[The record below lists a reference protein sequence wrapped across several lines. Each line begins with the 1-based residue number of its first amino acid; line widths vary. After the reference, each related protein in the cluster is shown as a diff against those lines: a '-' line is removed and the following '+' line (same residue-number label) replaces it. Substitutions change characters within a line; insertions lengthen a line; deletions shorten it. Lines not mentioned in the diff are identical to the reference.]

1 MRILIA
7 TDAWRPQINGV
18 VRTYEN
24 LQQSLEAAGHPVTI
38 LSPLNFMT
46 LPCPGYR
53 EIRLAL
59 PNMTLIS
66 DHVLRAGIEHVH
78 IATEGPI
85 GWATRAICLR
95 HGVRFTTSFHTRF
108 PEYLETYIGLPAS
121 ISYAVQRRFHSRGIG
136 TFVAT
141 PSLKDE
147 LERRGFNR
155 LMPWSRGVDTAQF
168 RPRTRNEIK
177 PDTPTFLYVG
187 RVSREKNIEA
197 FLDLDLPGRKVVVGD
212 GPLLHMLRRQYPN
225 ADFKGAKTGHALA
238 EEYSAA
244 DVFVF
249 PSRTDT
255 FGLVLL
261 EAMASGVPIA
271 AYPVMGPIDIVTPGV
286 TGCLSEDLRTAA
298 LTALS
303 LDRGRVRAEAMRHDW
318 SRVAE
323 IFIEGVYRARGAPR
337 PFGHAAKAKGQSR
350 RIKPSPKPIA

>member
-24 LQQSLEAAGHPVTI
+24 LRNALEESGHDVVV
-38 LSPLNFMT
+38 LSPSDFMT

-53 EIRLAL
+53 EIRLAV
-59 PNMTLIS
+59 PNMRRIS
-66 DHVLRAGIEHVH
+66 EYVLRSGVEHVH

-121 ISYAVQRRFHSRGIG
+121 ISYHVQRRFHRRSIG

-141 PSLKDE
+141 PSLKTE
-147 LERRGFNR
+147 LERRGFER
-155 LMPWSRGVDTAQF
+155 LMLWSRGVDTTLF
-168 RPRTRNEIK
+168 HPRSNAERKTAM
-177 PDTPTFLYVG
+177 PTFLYVG
-187 RVSREKNIEA
+187 RVSPEKNIGA

-212 GPLLHMLRRQYPN
+212 GPMLNVLRERHP
-225 ADFKGAKTGHALA
+225 AVEFKGAKTGDALA
-238 EEYSAA
+238 AEYAAA

-255 FGLVLL
+255 FGLVML
-261 EAMASGVPIA
+261 EAMACGVPVISSNAGGLPEINIHNLTGFLADVGDVDAMA
-271 AYPVMGPIDIVTPGV
+271 AHTVY
-286 TGCLSEDLRTAA
+286 LLENEERLQQFKEQA
-298 LTALS
+298 LA
-303 LDRGRVRAEAMRHDW
+303 
-318 SRVAE
+318 
-323 IFIEGVYRARGAPR
+323 
-337 PFGHAAKAKGQSR
+337 HAANFSIDKIVPMYENLYRQVAASR
-350 RIKPSPKPIA
+350 HVSTL

>member
-24 LQQSLEAAGHPVTI
+24 LRHGLEASGHEVTV
-38 LSPLNFMT
+38 LSPSNFMT

-59 PNMTLIS
+59 PNTALIS
-66 DHVLRAGIEHVH
+66 ERVLRSGIEHIH

-85 GWATRAICLR
+85 GWATRTICLR

-121 ISYAVQRRFHSRGIG
+121 ISYRVQRRFHSRSIG

-141 PSLKDE
+141 PSLKNE
-147 LERRGFNR
+147 LERRGFER
-155 LMPWSRGVDTAQF
+155 LMLWSRGVDTALF
-168 RPRTRNEIK
+168 RSRPAGAHK
-177 PDTPTFLYVG
+177 PGVPTFLYVG
-187 RVSREKNIEA
+187 RVSREKNVEA
-197 FLDLDLPGRKVVVGD
+197 FLSLDLPGRKVVVGD
-212 GPLLHMLRRQYPN
+212 GPLLPLLRRQFSN
-225 ADFKGAKTGHALA
+225 VDFKGAKTGDALA
-238 EEYSAA
+238 AEYSAA

-286 TGCLSEDLRTAA
+286 TGILAEDLRTAA
-298 LTALS
+298 LQALE
-303 LDRGRVRAEAMRHDW
+303 LDPAQVRAEAMKHDW
-318 SRVAE
+318 LSVAE
-323 IFIEGVYRARGAPR
+323 IFVDNIYRARGAAR
-337 PFGHAAKAKGQSR
+337 PAGRSVKAKGKSPQ
-350 RIKPSPKPIA
+350 IKQSPKPVG

>member
-24 LQQSLEAAGHPVTI
+24 LRLALEDSGHEVSV
-38 LSPLNFMT
+38 LSPSDFMT

-59 PNMTLIS
+59 PNMALIS
-66 DHVLRAGIEHVH
+66 ERVLRRDIEHVH

-95 HGVRFTTSFHTRF
+95 HGIRFTTSFHTRF

-121 ISYAVQRRFHSRGIG
+121 ISYRVQRRFHSRSIG

-141 PSLKDE
+141 PSLKSE
-147 LERRGFNR
+147 LERRGFKR
-155 LMPWSRGVDTAQF
+155 LILWARGVDTTVF
-168 RPRTRNEIK
+168 RPRPAEAN
-177 PDTPTFLYVG
+177 PSCTPTLLYVG
-187 RVSREKNIEA
+187 RVSREKNVEA

-212 GPLLHMLRRQYPN
+212 GPLLPALRRKYPN
-225 ADFKGAKTGHALA
+225 IDFKGAKTGDALA
-238 EEYSAA
+238 AEYSAA

-249 PSRTDT
+249 PSRSDT

-286 TGCLSEDLRTAA
+286 TGVLSDDLRAAA
-298 LTALS
+298 LKALA
-303 LDRGRVRAEAMRHDW
+303 LDPLQVRAEAMKHDW
-318 SRVAE
+318 SSVGE
-323 IFIEGVYRARGAPR
+323 IFVDNIYRARGAAR
-337 PFGHAAKAKGQSR
+337 PAGRSVKAKGKSPQ
-350 RIKPSPKPIA
+350 IKRSPKPVA